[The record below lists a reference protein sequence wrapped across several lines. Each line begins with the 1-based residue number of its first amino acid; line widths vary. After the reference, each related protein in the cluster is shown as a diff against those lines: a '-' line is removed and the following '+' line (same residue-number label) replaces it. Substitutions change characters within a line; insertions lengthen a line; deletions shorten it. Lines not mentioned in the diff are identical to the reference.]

1 VSWRPTRPTRPL
13 ARWTA
18 VIGRRPGV
26 RALVGGLA
34 SVGVLLL
41 PTSASAHGG
50 ALLGAAEAGPYR
62 VQLMASA
69 VSRPAAGP
77 AIDLTAY
84 VQDATDGRPIEDAE
98 VRIVAEIDG
107 ARRALPVQR
116 IGNGYEAIARVPSS
130 SDLQAYPVRVDVA
143 GTAGRTTLTVRPP
156 AGSGPPLALLAG
168 TGVVLLGAAALVV
181 RVRRGRA
188 GGDVEQRDGA
198 T

>member
-1 VSWRPTRPTRPL
+1 MS
-13 ARWTA
+13 
-18 VIGRRPGV
+18 GRRLAG
-26 RALVGGLA
+26 RAFVGTLA
-34 SVGVLLL
+34 FVGVLLP

-84 VQDATDGRPIEDAE
+84 VQDAADGRPVEDAE

-156 AGSGPPLALLAG
+156 AGSGPPVGLLAG

-181 RVRRGRA
+181 RVRRRRA
-188 GGDVEQRDGA
+188 SADEERPDGA